1 MQEFG
6 KSWIKMHIQ
15 YQCYTYI
22 LGENKNKGN
31 SFRIATRRIRSLRI
45 ILIGVYLASMK
56 KIYIALLAF
65 IMQIKP
71 IGRDI
76 DRWQDIFLDEKM
88 CFIEMSELHQYCLM
102 PV

>member
-1 MQEFG
+1 
-6 KSWIKMHIQ
+6 
-15 YQCYTYI
+15 
-22 LGENKNKGN
+22 
-31 SFRIATRRIRSLRI
+31 
-45 ILIGVYLASMK
+45 MK

-71 IGRDI
+71 IGFLEIFVKDI